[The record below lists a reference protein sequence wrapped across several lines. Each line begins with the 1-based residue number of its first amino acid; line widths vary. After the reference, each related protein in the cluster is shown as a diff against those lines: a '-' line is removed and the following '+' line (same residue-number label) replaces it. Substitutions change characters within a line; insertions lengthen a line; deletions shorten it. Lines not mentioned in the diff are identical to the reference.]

1 MLIKTVVTF
10 FLATLALVHAQPT
23 KSVKQAIQTVTS
35 TLEDLQ
41 GKYGKRYKSE
51 EEKVFR
57 RVILERNKR
66 TINEHNKKT
75 GVSYSLGEN

>member
-10 FLATLALVHAQPT
+10 FLATLAFVHAQPV
-23 KSVKQAIQTVTS
+23 KSAKQVIQTVTS

-41 GKYGKRYKSE
+41 AKYGKRYKSE

-66 TINEHNKKT
+66 TINEHNKKA
-75 GVSYSLGEN
+75 GMSYNLGEN